1 MSGPGVLMN
10 MTAIIVGLFL
20 MQVEPERLTLQ
31 EEKELNEMLAA
42 TLKAKPGEYAL
53 QLSDASIKRQFDL
66 STRIAQLGMLKINR
80 AIHDKKYES
89 SSDFVGFY
97 VSRFGMLYEPKMLRN
112 WVLAYAENNKQD
124 RDLFTKALKD
134 TGLKGEKR
142 NTVLYSFYT
151 ILYPAERLFYIE
163 IVGIV
168 YKNGEADFSKLN
180 KRAKDWIATRND
192 MFP

>member
-1 MSGPGVLMN
+1 MAYIVL
-10 MTAIIVGLFL
+10 ALCL
-20 MQVEPERLTLQ
+20 LQADPERLTLQ
-31 EEKELNEMLAA
+31 EEKELNEMLAV

-53 QLSDASIKRQFDL
+53 QLADASIKRQFDL
-66 STRIAQLGMLKINR
+66 SSRIAQLGMLKINR

-89 SSDFVGFY
+89 NSDFVGFY
-97 VSRFGMLYEPKMLRN
+97 VSRFGMLYEPKMLRT
-112 WVLAYAENNKQD
+112 WVLAYAENNKQE

-142 NTVLYSFYT
+142 NTVVYSFYSL
-151 ILYPAERLFYIE
+151 LYPAERLFYIE
-163 IVGIV
+163 LVGIV

-180 KRAKDWIATRND
+180 KRAKDWIANRND